1 MSSGGRVG
9 RVSARCEPTCA
20 GCWYDININRLTDTR
35 WDKGHAVIKGDGKA
49 VIAAVEASVNEVR
62 IECKIQSIKEKKIF

>member
-1 MSSGGRVG
+1 
-9 RVSARCEPTCA
+9 
-20 GCWYDININRLTDTR
+20 LTDTR